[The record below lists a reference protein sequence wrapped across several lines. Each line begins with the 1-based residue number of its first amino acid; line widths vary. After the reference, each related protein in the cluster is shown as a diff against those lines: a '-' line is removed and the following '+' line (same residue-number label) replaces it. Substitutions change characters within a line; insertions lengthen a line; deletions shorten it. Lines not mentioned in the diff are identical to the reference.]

1 MNFGVPLVGAL
12 VLALTV
18 AVPAKAQTPPRE
30 VVAEIMVHGN
40 QIVPD
45 AEVKTLAGIVV
56 GSAFTDATIA
66 EITKR
71 LKDSGKFESIE
82 VVNRLATIEDDS
94 KIIVVIIVIE
104 GPVLIVTPKN
114 QGDPV
119 EVKKRSFIRNL
130 MFIPLIEGSDGYG
143 LTAGARISYPKPIG
157 DNSRLSFPITL
168 GGNKRVGIE
177 LDKNLSSGP
186 FSRIEFGGALQSR
199 RNPAFD
205 QEDNRLRAWARAMR
219 VMGPVRAGGT
229 VGHQEV
235 EFGGNRD
242 SFTSGGL
249 DVTLDTRDNPALP
262 RNAILATA
270 SAEVLFFDT
279 GEQVVRTRTEATGFI
294 GLMAQHVLIL
304 RAMRENADK
313 AQPPYLRSILG
324 GWNTVRGFKP
334 GFLTGDTM
342 VSGSVEWR
350 IPITA
355 PMRIGKFGVSAFCD
369 WGTAYEHGQS
379 LRDQTFYKG
388 AGTAWFAVASIRMAM
403 AVAKGFG
410 ASTRV
415 HFTGTVGF

>member
-1 MNFGVPLVGAL
+1 MKFGVPLVGAL

-82 VVNRLATIEDDS
+82 VVKRFASIEDAS
-94 KIIVVIIVIE
+94 KITVFIIASE
-104 GPVLIVTPKN
+104 GPVRIVTPKN

-242 SFTSGGL
+242 SFTSG
-249 DVTLDTRDNPALP
+249 
-262 RNAILATA
+262 
-270 SAEVLFFDT
+270 E
-279 GEQVVRTRTEATGFI
+279 I
-294 GLMAQHVLIL
+294 GRAHV
-304 RAMRENADK
+304 
-313 AQPPYLRSILG
+313 
-324 GWNTVRGFKP
+324 
-334 GFLTGDTM
+334 
-342 VSGSVEWR
+342 
-350 IPITA
+350 
-355 PMRIGKFGVSAFCD
+355 
-369 WGTAYEHGQS
+369 
-379 LRDQTFYKG
+379 
-388 AGTAWFAVASIRMAM
+388 
-403 AVAKGFG
+403 
-410 ASTRV
+410 
-415 HFTGTVGF
+415 